1 MQLYVGCAQW
11 THAAWPQPSRDKLRS
26 YASWCNAVES
36 NTTFYATPSA
46 STVASWAAQTPPDF
60 RFVVKLPQVIT
71 HERRLNNVD
80 AELRAF
86 LAAIEP
92 LGPRNHAVWIQ
103 LPAAFAP
110 TDLGALAAFL
120 HQAPREHRYAVEVR
134 HRDFFDDPRAA
145 GNLER
150 VLARANAEWIPF
162 DTGTLFARRPTS
174 LAERD
179 AWMKK
184 PRVAR
189 RTRALTG
196 NPIVRYIGRDSVDE
210 TVAGVLQTRGG
221 ITRRLRDSDRA
232 DEYPHIGWGCRLS
245 TVPKWPADLGGDLR
259 MFSADFTTREDISWS
274 IRPVRRPPQPRT
286 HHSTRHRPRQRP
298 KPRRRRKL
306 PRRRKPQ
313 RRHGLSGG
321 LAPTG

>member
-1 MQLYVGCAQW
+1 MPLYVGCAQW

-110 TDLGALAAFL
+110 SDLGVLAAFL

-145 GNLER
+145 ANLER

-196 NPIVRYIGRDSVDE
+196 HPIVRYIGRDSVDE
-210 TVAGVLQTRGG
+210 TVAGWAYLVELVVGWLSEGRSPT
-221 ITRRLRDSDRA
+221 IFLHTPDNVEALNLARRF
-232 DEYPHIGWGCRLS
+232 HT
-245 TVPKWPADLGGDLR
+245 TVAAAVP
-259 MFSADFTTREDISWS
+259 T
-274 IRPVRRPPQPRT
+274 
-286 HHSTRHRPRQRP
+286 
-298 KPRRRRKL
+298 
-306 PRRRKPQ
+306 
-313 RRHGLSGG
+313 
-321 LAPTG
+321 LAPLPDPLDPEPPTLF